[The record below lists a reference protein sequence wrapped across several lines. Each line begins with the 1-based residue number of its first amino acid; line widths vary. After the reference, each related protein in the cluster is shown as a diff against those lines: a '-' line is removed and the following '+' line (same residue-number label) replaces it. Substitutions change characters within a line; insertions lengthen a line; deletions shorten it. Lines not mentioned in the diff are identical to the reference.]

1 MVHTFACGT
10 CLGASLVWIAVCAV
24 ADDSP
29 IRDGTGQAAEG
40 VYSFAFL
47 MYILFVNV
55 FSAVEELCEQFET
68 ANGRHC
74 VAFYG

>member
-29 IRDGTGQAAEG
+29 ISEETGLSAEEVCSIG
-40 VYSFAFL
+40 ILLVYYL
-47 MYILFVNV
+47 
-55 FSAVEELCEQFET
+55 
-68 ANGRHC
+68 
-74 VAFYG
+74 